1 VANQQQILRLA
12 QDDRPA
18 TTFLGVAIR
27 FMRLRVIGAVGLLLA
42 PCAARA
48 QSSGS
53 TAVVG
58 AILDENKL
66 PIVGAVVDVLSVA
79 RVRSDS
85 TGAFRLSSLP
95 SGTLIVRA
103 TMIGFQPVM
112 KVVTVTA
119 GQELRLDIT
128 MLRASQQ
135 LATVVVREDSATT
148 LLSDPTGFDGRR
160 KSSNG
165 GHFIVAAE
173 IEKRHVTETEQLFHG
188 IPTVQVDT
196 GGIVVIKRGEISL
209 RDIYLSGKDVNQF
222 NMCIGA
228 QVLLNGV
235 AMPQP
240 FNINSV
246 PLFNIR
252 GVEIY
257 SGPATTPTS
266 LRSPKSVC
274 GTVAIW
280 TKQQ

>member
-1 VANQQQILRLA
+1 
-12 QDDRPA
+12 
-18 TTFLGVAIR
+18 
-27 FMRLRVIGAVGLLLA
+27 MRLRVVGVAVLLFA
-42 PCAARA
+42 PWIARA
-48 QSSGS
+48 QGSGS
-53 TAVVG
+53 IAVTG

-66 PIVGAVVDVLSVA
+66 PIVGAVVDVLSVG
-79 RVRSDS
+79 RVRTDS
-85 TGAFRLSSLP
+85 TGAFRLSQVP
-95 SGTLIVRA
+95 PGTLIVRA

-112 KVVTVTA
+112 KLVTA
-119 GQELRLDIT
+119 AAGEELHLGIT
-128 MLRASQQ
+128 MLHASQQ

-160 KSSNG
+160 RSSNG
-165 GHFIVAAE
+165 GHFLVAEE
-173 IEKRHVTETEQLFHG
+173 IEKMHVTETEQLFHG
-188 IPTVQVDT
+188 IPTAQVDT
-196 GGIVVIKRGEISL
+196 GGIIVIKRGEISL

-240 FNINSV
+240 FNINTV
-246 PLFNIR
+246 PLYNIR
-252 GVEIY
+252 GIEIY

-280 TKQQ
+280 TKRQ